1 MGNSINISI
10 LIPLIPMGM
19 ALFILIL
26 LVSFNRTINRLTKP
40 VSALVVFSLLS
51 SALISTFLYFK
62 KIEGEVFLSNYLKLF
77 ESTNLVLHLN
87 SLTEKIVIF
96 FTVIIAIVIGLLFY
110 KLPRRKGYVTLI
122 VGISLISSSIMFA
135 VLLFLDFSVLI

>member
-10 LIPLIPMGM
+10 LIPLIPMGI

-96 FTVIIAIVIGLLFY
+96 FTVIIAIVIGFLFY

-122 VGISLISSSIMFA
+122 IGISLISSSIMFA
-135 VLLFLDFSVLI
+135 VLFLDFSVLI

>member
-1 MGNSINISI
+1 VENSINISI

-19 ALFILIL
+19 ALLILSL

-40 VSALVVFSLLS
+40 VSALAVFSLLS

-62 KIEGEVFLSNYLKLF
+62 KIEGEVFLSDYLKLF
-77 ESTNLVLHLN
+77 GSTNLTLHLN

-96 FTVIIAIVIGLLFY
+96 FAIIIAIVIVVLFY
-110 KLPRRKGYVTLI
+110 KLPRRKGYVSLI
-122 VGISLISSSIMFA
+122 IGISLISSSIMFA
-135 VLLFLDFSVLI
+135 VFFLDFSVLI

>member
-10 LIPLIPMGM
+10 LIPLLPMGM

-40 VSALVVFSLLS
+40 VSVLAVFSLLS
-51 SALISTFLYFK
+51 SALISAFLYFK
-62 KIEGEVFLSNYLKLF
+62 KIEGEVFLSNYLKFF

-110 KLPRRKGYVTLI
+110 KLPRRKGYVSLI
-122 VGISLISSSIMFA
+122 IGIGFISSSIMFA
-135 VLLFLDFSVLI
+135 LLFLDFSVFI

>member
-19 ALFILIL
+19 ALLILIL

-40 VSALVVFSLLS
+40 VSALAVFSLLS
-51 SALISTFLYFK
+51 SALISSFLYFR
-62 KIEGEVFLSNYLKLF
+62 KIEGEVFLSDYLKLF
-77 ESTNLVLHLN
+77 GSTNLILHLN

-96 FTVIIAIVIGLLFY
+96 FAVIIAIVIGVLFY
-110 KLPRRKGYVTLI
+110 KLPRRKGYVSLI
-122 VGISLISSSIMFA
+122 IGISLISSSIMFA
-135 VLLFLDFSVLI
+135 VFFLDFSVLI

>member
-1 MGNSINISI
+1 
-10 LIPLIPMGM
+10 MGM

-87 SLTEKIVIF
+87 SLTEKIIIF

-122 VGISLISSSIMFA
+122 IGISLISSSIMFA
-135 VLLFLDFSVLI
+135 VLFLDFSVLI

>member
-40 VSALVVFSLLS
+40 VSALAIFSLLS
-51 SALISTFLYFK
+51 SALISAFLYFK

-87 SLTEKIVIF
+87 SLTEKIAIF
-96 FTVIIAIVIGLLFY
+96 FTVIIATVIGLLSY
-110 KLPRRKGYVTLI
+110 KLPRRKGYVSLI
-122 VGISLISSSIMFA
+122 IGISLISSSIMFA
-135 VLLFLDFSVLI
+135 VLFLDFSVLI

>member
-19 ALFILIL
+19 ALFIFIL
-26 LVSFNRTINRLTKP
+26 LLSFNRTINRLTKP
-40 VSALVVFSLLS
+40 VSALAVFSLLS
-51 SALISTFLYFK
+51 SALISAILYYK

-87 SLTEKIVIF
+87 SLTEKIFIF
-96 FTVIIAIVIGLLFY
+96 FSVIIAIVIGFLFY
-110 KLPRRKGYVTLI
+110 KLPRRKGYVSLI
-122 VGISLISSSIMFA
+122 IGISLISSSIMF
-135 VLLFLDFSVLI
+135 VVLFLDFSVLI